1 MPLTRL
7 SPASA
12 LQLEISRKMM
22 KLGMAKPEH
31 PPTLDEKTSGYG
43 VGVEPGTAAVAPAAG
58 AAA

>member
-1 MPLTRL
+1 
-7 SPASA
+7 
-12 LQLEISRKMM
+12 M

-58 AAA
+58 TAAEPAAEPATRQI

>member
-1 MPLTRL
+1 
-7 SPASA
+7 
-12 LQLEISRKMM
+12 M